1 MSDEAVTVAVAHRLR
16 CRACEPNTCPC
27 GKAVDARGLHG
38 LWCRRSGL
46 APASSSDERHRLE
59 AIKQAQ
65 IPATKEPVSLIQQ
78 DGKRSDGTTLLPW
91 ARGKPMAWDVTVP
104 DTCAE
109 SHIDQTAR
117 EACSAANKA
126 AANKIVK
133 YGALSAS
140 HIFLPVAVETAG
152 TWNQSAIE
160 LIQEIG
166 RRITAVTE
174 DTRETVFLFQCLSI
188 AFQKGNAVAFLATLD
203 AV

>member
-1 MSDEAVTVAVAHRLR
+1 M
-16 CRACEPNTCPC
+16 
-27 GKAVDARGLHG
+27 K
-38 LWCRRSGL
+38 
-46 APASSSDERHRLE
+46 SSHTIIR
-59 AIKQAQ
+59 
-65 IPATKEPVSLIQQ
+65 PYATKEPVSLIQQ
-78 DGKRSDGTTLLPW
+78 DGKRPDGTTLLPW

-104 DTCAE
+104 DTYAE

-126 AANKIVK
+126 AANKTVK

-152 TWNQSAIE
+152 TWNQSTIE

-174 DTRETVFLFQCLSI
+174 DTRETVFLFQRLSI
-188 AFQKGNAVAFLATLD
+188 ALQRGNAVAFLATFD